1 LKHPWY
7 SSITAT
13 LLLGVLLGLI
23 IPIGT
28 ASWYTMTVYKERLY
42 DEFQNYCFETTK
54 NIATIMSDP
63 IYYYSP
69 NNGSMALEVTK
80 ADTRVVKVEVYDTLN
95 DMEFIEFYIPQ
106 RELGALFEHKERVFT
121 KDNEEIGWVKI
132 VFNDFKLSQDIEDKE
147 AIFQTVFGLTFLVMM
162 LIMSPLL
169 YLKLILPL
177 QKLLRQSKDFRK
189 NRLEN
194 KFQWDGKDEL
204 NILGQSLEL
213 ARVSIVELI
222 GTLEEKNE
230 ELETLHIT
238 DSLTGLYN
246 RHKLDW
252 ELLSE
257 INRADRFEYSFG
269 VILLDIDY
277 FKSVNDTYGHLVGD
291 DVLIDLAKILKE
303 NTRQTDIVGRWGG
316 EEFLIIVP
324 KADEEGIKK
333 LAETL
338 RAAIENH
345 IFNLV
350 KTKTASFGVTL
361 FIDNDCIDTMIARA
375 DKALYVAKEQG
386 RNQVVYN

>member
-1 LKHPWY
+1 
-7 SSITAT
+7 
-13 LLLGVLLGLI
+13 
-23 IPIGT
+23 
-28 ASWYTMTVYKERLY
+28 
-42 DEFQNYCFETTK
+42 
-54 NIATIMSDP
+54 
-63 IYYYSP
+63 
-69 NNGSMALEVTK
+69 
-80 ADTRVVKVEVYDTLN
+80 
-95 DMEFIEFYIPQ
+95 
-106 RELGALFEHKERVFT
+106 
-121 KDNEEIGWVKI
+121 
-132 VFNDFKLSQDIEDKE
+132 
-147 AIFQTVFGLTFLVMM
+147 MM